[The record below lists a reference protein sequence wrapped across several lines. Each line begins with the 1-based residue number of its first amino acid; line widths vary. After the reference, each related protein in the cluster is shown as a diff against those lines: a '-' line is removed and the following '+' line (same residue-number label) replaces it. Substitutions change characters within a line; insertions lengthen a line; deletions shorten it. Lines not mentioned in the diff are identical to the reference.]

1 MQSRRRKFRRLTR
14 RMERLENEVHEA
26 LAVMDKDTGKML
38 NYRQLLRIPKYREV
52 WSKSSANEFG
62 RLANGVGGRIKNPT
76 NTIRF
81 IHERDVPKNRMK
93 DVTYGQFVCTIRPE
107 KAEQERTRFT
117 VGGDRINYPG
127 DVATPTAEMLVA
139 KMLFNSVVSTKGAKF
154 MTMDISNFYLMTPLK
169 RPEFIRIKLSDIPD
183 EIIKEYKLK
192 EKVTKNG
199 SIYIEAIRGMYGLP
213 QSGLLAN
220 QLLEKRLNRHG
231 YHQSKYV
238 PGLWKHTTRPIQFT
252 LVVDD
257 FGVKYVGE
265 EHAQHLKSVLEEHY
279 KVTTDWTGTRYIG
292 ITLDWDYDK
301 RQVHLSM
308 PGYVQKALKQF
319 QHVWK
324 GKTQDSPFQS
334 EPIRYGAKK
343 QYAKNTSTSPKLNKK
358 GKKFI
363 QQVCGKFLFLGRAV
377 DSTLLC
383 PISAIASQAAEPTEE
398 TLRQAMQLLDYLAS
412 QEEAVLT
419 YKASEMILAVHSD
432 ASYLSEPKARSRAG
446 GHFFLSSD
454 SDIPANNG
462 AILNIAHIIRHVM
475 SSATEAELAALY
487 IMAREAVYIRIILE
501 EMGHKQPKTPLQTD
515 NSMAN
520 AVVNGIVQ
528 PKRTKAMDMRFHWLR
543 DREAQE
549 QFRIHW
555 RPGKSNYADY
565 WTKHHPAKHHRTIR
579 REFLTPYTVIEMLR
593 QAQKMKCT
601 AK

>member
-1 MQSRRRKFRRLTR
+1 
-14 RMERLENEVHEA
+14 
-26 LAVMDKDTGKML
+26 
-38 NYRQLLRIPKYREV
+38 
-52 WSKSSANEFG
+52 
-62 RLANGVGGRIKNPT
+62 
-76 NTIRF
+76 
-81 IHERDVPKNRMK
+81 MK

-127 DVATPTAEMLVA
+127 EVATPTAEMLVA

-265 EHAQHLKSVLEEHY
+265 EHAQHLKLVLEEHY

-383 PISAIASQAAEPTEE
+383 PISAIASQAAEPTED

-593 QAQKMKCT
+593 QAQKMKST